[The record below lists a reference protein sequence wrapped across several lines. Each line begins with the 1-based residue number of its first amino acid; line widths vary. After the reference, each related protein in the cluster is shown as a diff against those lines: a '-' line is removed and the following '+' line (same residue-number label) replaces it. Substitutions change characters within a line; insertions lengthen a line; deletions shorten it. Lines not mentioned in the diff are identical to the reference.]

1 MDGQFAGQSDALEK
15 AKKFFLDP
23 RFKELPA
30 NVQEAYSLLP
40 LIQGVGDQA
49 EDLNKTREK
58 LKMYDEY
65 YGSQAR
71 RAQELGKEPK
81 ADIRRFW

>member
-1 MDGQFAGQSDALEK
+1 MDGQFAGQSDVLEK

-23 RFKELPA
+23 GFKELPA

-49 EDLNKTREK
+49 EDLN
-58 LKMYDEY
+58 
-65 YGSQAR
+65 
-71 RAQELGKEPK
+71 
-81 ADIRRFW
+81 